1 MRLVDYPFVV
11 GPHLPEPGVCE
22 GRDPVL
28 RPAVGSVQTRESWIA
43 CPPQSAEDGVAMR
56 LQIREDSSS
65 MFGS

>member
-1 MRLVDYPFVV
+1 MRLMDHPFVV

-28 RPAVGSVQTRESWIA
+28 RPAVGSVQTRESWVSW
-43 CPPQSAEDGVAMR
+43 CR
-56 LQIREDSSS
+56 LQIREDISS